1 MIFFAE
7 ESVSCAGVCLHYVV
21 DDVVAVA
28 VDLVVLVPVVVV
40 AAVFVAAV
48 VVAVLPLLSLPS
60 LLLLLLLLLLLSLLS
75 LLLVV
80 PRERTVEILIV
91 RFLLFASID
100 SVDLPR

>member
-7 ESVSCAGVCLHYVV
+7 ESVSCAGVCLHYVF

-60 LLLLLLLLLLLSLLS
+60 LLLLLSLLS

>member
-60 LLLLLLLLLLLSLLS
+60 LLLLLLLSLLS

-100 SVDLPR
+100 SVDLPK

>member
-60 LLLLLLLLLLLSLLS
+60 LLLLLSLLS

-100 SVDLPR
+100 SVDLPK